1 MADNNDLSPTE
12 ADLLAT
18 KYINH
23 RHPSVIA
30 LVQEM
35 IGQSESS
42 TLFERAILIHD
53 YMRDSAPFAWS
64 GRFWNETASDVIKNG
79 VIGYGVHRDGQS
91 KWTGFDDSFVQFV
104 ATSDLNREFEQ
115 PLTLNAYGSFA
126 DIGAFYAAADQHGV
140 HDRLGSLFLKLLF
153 TLLIMPGNRA
163 SENLRKKN

>member
-64 GRFWNETASDVIKNG
+64 GRFWNETASD
-79 VIGYGVHRDGQS
+79 
-91 KWTGFDDSFVQFV
+91 FA

-163 SENLRKKN
+163 SENLRKKTNVSLQPYLVYFIDLQVT

>member
-64 GRFWNETASDVIKNG
+64 GRFW
-79 VIGYGVHRDGQS
+79 
-91 KWTGFDDSFVQFV
+91 
-104 ATSDLNREFEQ
+104 
-115 PLTLNAYGSFA
+115 
-126 DIGAFYAAADQHGV
+126 
-140 HDRLGSLFLKLLF
+140 
-153 TLLIMPGNRA
+153 
-163 SENLRKKN
+163 